1 MEMIVDIL
9 RNTFLIT
16 GLVVTMMMMLECLNI
31 GSHGKILA
39 RLGGNKALQVV
50 VSALLGSI
58 PGCIGGF
65 ASVSL
70 YTHGLLSFGAL
81 VAMMI
86 ATSGDEA
93 FVMLSM
99 MPGKALL
106 IFVLLF
112 VIAVLAGWL
121 TDMCIALARRRR
133 NLPQPGVQA
142 LCGGHYDIHSEDEN
156 HHAEEA
162 ENHHHKHGKKRSFGW
177 KRICLFVMETAFVLA
192 LGTGLLEHEHHHGED
207 IEGEEVECCECGHV
221 HDAGCAHEHGAG
233 FAHEHAAGC
242 AHEHHY
248 HEGEHSH
255 GFNLLDEAWMNVLF
269 AILSIAVIAVIL
281 LASDHFVE
289 EHLWE
294 HVVVKHLGSIFRWT
308 LGVLILMQLLLSSLD
323 ISAWISGNVPMMI
336 VLAAL
341 VGIIP
346 ESGPH
351 LLFVTLYFTGVVPL
365 PVLLASCISQDGHAS
380 IPLLAESKKA
390 FLYAKLI
397 NVVLALAVG
406 FVLYFLSL

>member
-39 RLGGNKALQVV
+39 RLGGNKPLQVV

-106 IFVLLF
+106 IFALLF

-162 ENHHHKHGKKRSFGW
+162 EKHHHKHGKKRSFGW

-221 HDAGCAHEHGAG
+221 HDAGCAHEHAAG
-233 FAHEHAAGC
+233 FAHEH
-242 AHEHHY
+242 HH

>member
-39 RLGGNKALQVV
+39 RLGGNKPLQVV

-106 IFVLLF
+106 IFALLF

-156 HHAEEA
+156 QHAEEA

-221 HDAGCAHEHGAG
+221 HDAGCAHEHAAECAHEHAAG
-233 FAHEHAAGC
+233 FAHEH
-242 AHEHHY
+242 HH
-248 HEGEHSH
+248 HEGKHSH